1 MSRDRF
7 GLTAKQNAF
16 VQAYL
21 YDLNTKGNAS
31 ASYRLAYDCSNMSA
45 NAIHVEASKLI
56 NLPKISQRLEDK
68 NKENEEK
75 NRLKDVSL
83 RQKIMDSLLLE
94 SQTANSDSARVQA
107 LNLLGRT
114 IPNFFAPE
122 KQELT
127 NKVELSNSEKEL
139 EDAIATALNDGTV
152 VSLLNSK
159 NKLSPN
165 MRDKKKA

>member
-1 MSRDRF
+1 MSRDKF

-21 YDLNTKGNAS
+21 YDSNTKGNAS

-45 NAIHVEASKLI
+45 NAVHVEASKLI

-83 RQKIMDSLLLE
+83 RQKVMDSLLLE

-122 KQELT
+122 K
-127 NKVELSNSEKEL
+127 KEF
-139 EDAIATALNDGTV
+139 EDAIATALSDGTV
-152 VSLLNSK
+152 ISLLDSK
-159 NKLSPN
+159 NKLSPTL
-165 MRDKKKA
+165 RDKKTA

>member
-1 MSRDRF
+1 
-7 GLTAKQNAF
+7 
-16 VQAYL
+16 
-21 YDLNTKGNAS
+21 
-31 ASYRLAYDCSNMSA
+31 
-45 NAIHVEASKLI
+45 
-56 NLPKISQRLEDK
+56 
-68 NKENEEK
+68 
-75 NRLKDVSL
+75 
-83 RQKIMDSLLLE
+83 MDSLLLE

-127 NKVELSNSEKEL
+127 SKVELSNSEKEL

-165 MRDKKKA
+165 FCVKNNA

>member
-21 YDLNTKGNAS
+21 YDSKTKGNAS

-68 NKENEEK
+68 NRENEEK
-75 NRLKDVSL
+75 NRLRDVSL
-83 RQKIMDSLLLE
+83 KQRILDSLLLE

-127 NKVELSNSEKEL
+127 SKVELSNSQAEL
-139 EDAIATALNDGTV
+139 EQAIATAIDDPTV
-152 VSLLNSK
+152 ISLLEHK
-159 NKLSPN
+159 DKLSPTL
-165 MRDKKKA
+165 RDKKKA

>member
-1 MSRDRF
+1 MSRDSF
-7 GLTAKQNAF
+7 GLTTKQNNF
-16 VQAYL
+16 INAYL
-21 YDLNTKGNAS
+21 NGKTKGNAS

-56 NLPKISQRLEDK
+56 NQNHKVAQRLKDK
-68 NKENEEK
+68 TEQKEEK
-75 NRLKDVSL
+75 NRLQDMTL
-83 RQKIMDSLLLE
+83 RQKVMDSLLLE

-127 NKVELSNSEKEL
+127 SKVELSNSEKEL
-139 EDAIATALNDGTV
+139 EDAIATALSDGTV
-152 VSLLNSK
+152 ISLLDSK
-159 NKLSPN
+159 NKLSPTL
-165 MRDKKKA
+165 RDKKKA